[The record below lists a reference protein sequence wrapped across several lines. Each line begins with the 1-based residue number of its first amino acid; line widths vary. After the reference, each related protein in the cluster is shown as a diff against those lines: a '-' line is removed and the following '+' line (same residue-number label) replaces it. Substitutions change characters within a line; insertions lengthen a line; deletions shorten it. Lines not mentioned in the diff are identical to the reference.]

1 VGAAWLRLS
10 AADGSEQAAGTLD
23 SGLIRVRL
31 IAFGLATLMLL
42 HSALQRLRRTH
53 RARITLPAGFSRWT
67 APPLDAVVTAADLPH
82 AFPTPS
88 PSSAWRAQAGAE
100 LDEHEQAG
108 ASIRW

>member
-1 VGAAWLRLS
+1 
-10 AADGSEQAAGTLD
+10 
-23 SGLIRVRL
+23 
-31 IAFGLATLMLL
+31 
-42 HSALQRLRRTH
+42 
-53 RARITLPAGFSRWT
+53 
-67 APPLDAVVTAADLPH
+67 VVTAADLPH